1 MTVTDSRLTPM
12 WLIVARMSLVVVG
25 LLVLA
30 TIGALVFMPLL
41 VLSVVLLVTVIPCS
55 VWIAWSSRHQRGLRL
70 LCYLEQATRLN
81 LPLPELI
88 GAAARGERGILGIR
102 LTHLQRAL
110 AKGAPISLAMMSAA
124 PELPA
129 RTIKL
134 VSFAEQI
141 GRLPQVLRRLVEQHA
156 AALQRRRHAQTIN
169 WIYPFCVM
177 AILFLV
183 LSGVMVFIMPKF
195 EKIFADYGVDLPAI
209 TRSVIH
215 FSLWMAGK
223 LPGQVVPGV
232 FCVALLVLVC
242 GGLFVLR
249 KFAGSWDVSQAVFW
263 YMPVVRRMVR
273 DRAMSDLCYGLG
285 QATEAGMPLHL
296 AVDHASRMTIN
307 PVLATRTRRWRQGLA
322 DGQDQ
327 QQAAKQAGMPDLV
340 GGMLATARGEQDT
353 SQVFDFLA
361 RYYGNRG
368 EKVVTLVLAATE
380 PIVVILMGVLV
391 GFVVLGLFMPL
402 VKLIWTMVNL
412 SGTS

>member
-1 MTVTDSRLTPM
+1 MTVRDSRLTPM
-12 WLIVARMSLVVVG
+12 WLIVARMSLAVVG

-41 VLSVVLLVTVIPCS
+41 ILAVVLLFTVIPCS
-55 VWIAWSSRHQRGLRL
+55 VWIAWSSRHQRGMRL

-81 LPLPELI
+81 LPLPDLI
-88 GAAARGERGILGIR
+88 GAAARGERGILSIR
-102 LTHLQRAL
+102 LAHLQRAL

-129 RTIKL
+129 RTVRM

-141 GRLPQVLRRLVEQHA
+141 GRLPQTLRRLVEQHA
-156 AALQRRRHAQTIN
+156 AEIQRKRHAQTIN

-177 AILFLV
+177 ATLFMV

-195 EKIFADYGVDLPAI
+195 EKIFADYGIDLPAI
-209 TRSVIH
+209 TRSVIR
-215 FSLWMAGK
+215 FALWMSGQ
-223 LPGQVVPGV
+223 LPSQVVPG
-232 FCVALLVLVC
+232 FLGIAMLLLLL
-242 GGLFVLR
+242 GGLLVLR
-249 KFAGSWDVSQAVFW
+249 KFAGSWSVSQAVFW
-263 YMPVVRRMVR
+263 YLPMVRRIVR

-296 AVDHASRMTIN
+296 AVDHASRMTVN
-307 PVLATRTRRWRQGLA
+307 PVLASRIRRWGKNLVDGL
-322 DGQDQ
+322 DQ
-327 QQAAKQAGMPDLV
+327 QQGARRAGIPDLV
-340 GGMLATARGEQDT
+340 GGMLATASNEQDT
-353 SQVFDFLA
+353 AQVFGFLA

-368 EKVVTLVLAATE
+368 DKTAILMLAAIE
-380 PIVVILMGVLV
+380 PITVILMGVLV

-412 SGTS
+412 SGP